1 MNYPKPSPSEKE
13 KVNSFVLSWFDRH
26 GRSFAWRRTTDP
38 YAVLIAEMMLQRT
51 RAGQAEKVWN
61 AFMER
66 YPNLEAARTAPP
78 EDLAELL
85 RPLGLQ
91 WRIRNII
98 GAIRSL
104 ERLETPDDLQG
115 VPGIGHYVESAVR
128 CFAFGERVPVVDAN
142 VVRFYSLVFKFPVD
156 DRTRRDPAFHA
167 FAASLLPD
175 VRCKEYNW
183 GLIDLMANTKADV
196 SSEIVSIVPR
206 SKSQKHD

>member
-1 MNYPKPSPSEKE
+1 M
-13 KVNSFVLSWFDRH
+13 SWFDRH

-61 AFMER
+61 AFMQR
-66 YPNLEAARTAPP
+66 YPTLEAARAAPVG
-78 EDLAELL
+78 ELEVL
-85 RPLGLQ
+85 MQPLGLR
-91 WRIRNII
+91 WRVHNIVN
-98 GAIRSL
+98 AIRSI
-104 ERLETPDDLQG
+104 ERLESPDDLRG
-115 VPGIGHYVESAVR
+115 VSGIGHYIESAVR

-175 VRCKEYNW
+175 VRFKEYNW
-183 GLIDLMANTKADV
+183 GLIDLMANNNQDIPTDLA
-196 SSEIVSIVPR
+196 SIAPR
-206 SKSQKHD
+206 SRSQKRD

>member
-1 MNYPKPSPSEKE
+1 MPSPSEKE

-61 AFMER
+61 AFMQR
-66 YPNLEAARTAPP
+66 YPTLEAARAAPVG
-78 EDLAELL
+78 ELEVL
-85 RPLGLQ
+85 MQPLGLR
-91 WRIRNII
+91 WRVHNIVN
-98 GAIRSL
+98 AIRSI
-104 ERLETPDDLQG
+104 ERLESPDDLRG
-115 VPGIGHYVESAVR
+115 VSGIGHYIESAVR

-167 FAASLLPD
+167 FAASLLPAE
-175 VRCKEYNW
+175 RFMEYNW
-183 GLIDLMANTKADV
+183 GIIDIMAT
-196 SSEIVSIVPR
+196 R
-206 SKSQKHD
+206 HDGMALSTI

>member
-1 MNYPKPSPSEKE
+1 
-13 KVNSFVLSWFDRH
+13 
-26 GRSFAWRRTTDP
+26 
-38 YAVLIAEMMLQRT
+38 MMLQRT
-51 RAGQAEKVWN
+51 RAPQAERVWS

-66 YPNLEAARTAPP
+66 YPSLEVARAAPP
-78 EDLAELL
+78 EALAELL

-98 GAIRSL
+98 RAVRSL
-104 ERLETPDDLQG
+104 ERLETPDDLRG

-128 CFAFGERVPVVDAN
+128 CFAFGERVAVVDAN

-175 VRCKEYNW
+175 VRFKEYNW
-183 GLIDLMANTKADV
+183 GIIDLMALNKQVNHGDSLQA
-196 SSEIVSIVPR
+196 ILR
-206 SKSQKHD
+206 